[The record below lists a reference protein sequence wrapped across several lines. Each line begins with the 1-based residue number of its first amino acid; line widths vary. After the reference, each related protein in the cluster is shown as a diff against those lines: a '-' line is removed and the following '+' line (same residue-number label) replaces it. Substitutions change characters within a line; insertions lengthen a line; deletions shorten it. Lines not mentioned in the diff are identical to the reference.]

1 MLGKEKGVDYSLLK
15 DTAQNT
21 TYRRISIRYKFS
33 AIFST
38 PNALFRILFNGLVI
52 FSAIN
57 REK

>member
-21 TYRRISIRYKFS
+21 TYRLISIRYKFS
-33 AIFST
+33 AIIST
-38 PNALFRILFNGLVI
+38 TNALFRILFNGLVI

-57 REK
+57 RKK